1 MATTAGGSTYVVSTD
16 LVADYPTSSLAL
28 ANRVDVVASGGPVLV
43 KTAGYTITVAD
54 ILSGNKFLYNSA
66 SGGTFTFP
74 TASLVDGMVI
84 QVAQIGAGALTVSG
98 GTIVGT
104 TATTAQY
111 QSLMFVYVASGTSW
125 YSVAP
130 PSTTPGLAIV
140 TPTSIANSGGTATL
154 SGDAVTYTTVNSVSL
169 NGIFTAVYDNYKI
182 MLEITDPSASSYI
195 GLRVRAAGT
204 DASTNY
210 FHEFIGLEAGGGG
223 FSSIGGNPA
232 VSFQLFQ
239 TYSATSA
246 WSYSSAVDVH
256 QPFLARRTTVGGTAV
271 GVSNSS
277 GVPVGFAGGGFHNLS
292 TSYDGFSIMAGSGT
306 FTGVV
311 RVYGYKNS

>member
-154 SGDAVTYTTVNSVSL
+154 SGAAVTYTGVNSVSL
-169 NGIFTAVYDNYKI
+169 NGVFTSTYSNYRIVLRPTAV
-182 MLEITDPSASSYI
+182 SANDIVIS
-195 GLRVRAAGT
+195 LRLRAAGT
-204 DASTNY
+204 DASGTDYATQRTVSTSTSVTGAVSAAQTSGRLLFNTSVY
-210 FHEFIGLEAGGGG
+210 GTYGAVTADIFGPQSASATLYTYTSHYLDNAGNKYVETAGG
-223 FSSIGGNPA
+223 S
-232 VSFQLFQ
+232 
-239 TYSATSA
+239 
-246 WSYSSAVDVH
+246 
-256 QPFLARRTTVGGTAV
+256 
-271 GVSNSS
+271 
-277 GVPVGFAGGGFHNLS
+277 HNLA
-292 TSYDGFSIMAGSGT
+292 TSYDGLTLLPSSGT
-306 FTGVV
+306 MTGTV
-311 RVYGYKNS
+311 RIYGYNNG